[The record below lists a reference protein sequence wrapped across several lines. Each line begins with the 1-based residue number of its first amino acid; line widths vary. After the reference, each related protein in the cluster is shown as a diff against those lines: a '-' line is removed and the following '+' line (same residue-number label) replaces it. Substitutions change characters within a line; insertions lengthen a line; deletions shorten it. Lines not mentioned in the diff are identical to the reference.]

1 MRDWWPRRIWDIF
14 FKEWQYKRAKLKEEE
29 HLEWELIARNIRRS
43 NEGVERSGPKT
54 PPNAPF
60 ILSWLRHLFLF
71 LSLVSYS
78 YWLSLS
84 QIHQEKI
91 RKQLDFKPYRNADI
105 YVTIWLAFEV
115 LAAVTI
121 SVSHIQIVFL
131 AVLFG
136 YRLLD
141 IFQSWINQFLLSS
154 KWNAINVNRSLV
166 IAFVYYLEIIIMVA
180 IIRITFDSNPLK
192 TFSDSLS
199 SSVNPM
205 IANPGQTPS
214 PIQYVQIMFAVLFAA
229 VVVQHV
235 VGRLS
240 NKNGG
245 EYD

>member
-1 MRDWWPRRIWDIF
+1 MREWWPHRIWNIF
-14 FKEWQYKRAKLKEEE
+14 FKEWQFKKAKLREEE
-29 HLEWELIARNIRRS
+29 QLEWELIARNIKRS
-43 NEGVERSGPKT
+43 NQAVEDGGPKA
-54 PPNAPF
+54 PSNVPF

-71 LSLVSYS
+71 LSLVSIS

-91 RKQLDFKPYRNADI
+91 RKQLDFKPYRSADI
-105 YVTIWLAFEV
+105 YITIWLAFEIS
-115 LAAVTI
+115 AAIAVGI
-121 SVSHIQIVFL
+121 SHVQIVFL
-131 AVLFG
+131 AALFS

-141 IFQSWINQFLLSS
+141 IFQSWVNQFLLNS
-154 KWNAINVNRSLV
+154 KWTAINVNRSL
-166 IAFVYYLEIIIMVA
+166 IMAFAYYLEIIIMGA
-180 IIRITFDSNPLK
+180 IIRFTFDENPLR

-199 SSVNPM
+199 SSVNTM

-245 EYD
+245 EYE